1 MLKGARSRVKKMC
14 FFKRYVVENTIINK
28 EDSILAYRFDTIRM
42 DRKQL
47 IKLTKYY
54 KSILLNISI

>member
-1 MLKGARSRVKKMC
+1 MLNGARYRVKKMY

-42 DRKQL
+42 NRKQL
-47 IKLTKYY
+47 IKLTKY
-54 KSILLNISI
+54 